1 MQQIRV
7 LLVEDDPMVRE
18 VNRQFIGKVEGF
30 EIVGQATNGLES
42 LARITRLKPD
52 LVFYGYFYA

>member
-18 VNRQFIGKVEGF
+18 VNHLFIEK
-30 EIVGQATNGLES
+30 S
-42 LARITRLKPD
+42 TRL
-52 LVFYGYFYA
+52 